1 MVNYLG
7 GEQMTLDKDIPF
19 RLMQGLFQLC
29 RHRMKSRPEHGLY
42 PGEMRVLRSIKAL
55 DAGQG
60 VMVSLLS
67 TALKVSPS
75 FITQMA
81 NGLVEAGLADRSP
94 DPDDRRAVRLRV
106 TPRGDEVLAKAS
118 REFIARFARLAEY
131 LGPEQSEELCRLLG
145 LANKFFDSLEE
156 DEDV

>member
-1 MVNYLG
+1 
-7 GEQMTLDKDIPF
+7 
-19 RLMQGLFQLC
+19 
-29 RHRMKSRPEHGLY
+29 
-42 PGEMRVLRSIKAL
+42 
-55 DAGQG
+55 
-60 VMVSLLS
+60 MVSLLS

-118 REFIARFARLAEY
+118 REFIARLRDWPNTW
-131 LGPEQSEELCRLLG
+131 GPEQ
-145 LANKFFDSLEE
+145 
-156 DEDV
+156 